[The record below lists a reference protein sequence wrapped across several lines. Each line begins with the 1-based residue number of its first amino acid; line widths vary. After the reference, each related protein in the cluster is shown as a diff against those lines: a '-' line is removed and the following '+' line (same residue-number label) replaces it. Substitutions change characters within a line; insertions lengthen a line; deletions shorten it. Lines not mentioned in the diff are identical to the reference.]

1 MNRKK
6 LIIGALVVV
15 LGGAL
20 VAANIYF
27 KREKGVEVQVEKI
40 KKHDLESI
48 VSASGKIQARTTV
61 NISAQ
66 SMGRVTRLAV
76 EEGDRVKEGQFL
88 LEIDPR
94 SLRTQVE
101 RGEAGLSAQRTAVSQ
116 ARVQLESAKAS
127 LKLAQDTYKRQ
138 QDLWKEQLT
147 TKQDLDRAENDVKL
161 RERDVEAR
169 EASITMEATRVRQTT
184 ADLDNARYD
193 LSQVSHRL
201 ADRRHRDPSQHRGWR
216 ERR

>member
-6 LIIGALVVV
+6 LYIGALIVVA
-15 LGGAL
+15 GGAL
-20 VAANIYF
+20 VAANVF
-27 KREKGVEVQVEKI
+27 LKREKGVEVLVEKI
-40 KKHDLESI
+40 QKRDLESI

-116 ARVQLESAKAS
+116 ARVQLEAAKSS
-127 LKLAQDTYKRQ
+127 LKLAQDTYRRQ

-161 RERDVEAR
+161 RERDVEWLMQQGAGDGQSM
-169 EASITMEATRVRQTT
+169 AHA
-184 ADLDNARYD
+184 A
-193 LSQVSHRL
+193 
-201 ADRRHRDPSQHRGWR
+201 
-216 ERR
+216 